1 MLKKSSNFLKDY
13 GLYAIFLPFENIMSF
28 TKLVGDANFLNG
40 LELMKIKELVI
51 EFIFIRDLFTTVM
64 LSP

>member
-1 MLKKSSNFLKDY
+1 
-13 GLYAIFLPFENIMSF
+13 MSF

-40 LELMKIKELVI
+40 LELMKIKELVV